1 MRAGL
6 LTEVVNILR
15 ATLTRNNMGE
25 EVEEWGT
32 IYTTRARVENVSS
45 QLTQENSEALYN
57 FQKRFTLRIYVPI
70 MEFDRIELGG
80 KLYRVLS
87 LDKNKTQ
94 MEIVVIG
101 ELIND

>member
-25 EVEEWGT
+25 EVEAWST

-45 QLTQENSEALYN
+45 QLTQENNEALYN
-57 FQKRFTLRIYVPI
+57 FQKKFTLRIYVPI

-80 KLYRVLS
+80 KLYRVVR